1 MRCLLHLLESFHK
14 DIPLK
19 KQCSGGG
26 AAGNVAANKL
36 EDITACDIEGCLSLM
51 KEKRSL

>member
-14 DIPLK
+14 DISLK

-36 EDITACDIEGCLSLM
+36 DDITACDIKGCLFLM
-51 KEKRSL
+51 KEKRAF

>member
-1 MRCLLHLLESFHK
+1 MLASFIGK
-14 DIPLK
+14 LS
-19 KQCSGGG
+19 QGYSFEETMQWGW

>member
-1 MRCLLHLLESFHK
+1 MLASFIGK
-14 DIPLK
+14 LS
-19 KQCSGGG
+19 QCSGGG

>member
-1 MRCLLHLLESFHK
+1 MRCLLHLLESFYK
-14 DIPLK
+14 DIPFK

-51 KEKRSL
+51 KEKRSF